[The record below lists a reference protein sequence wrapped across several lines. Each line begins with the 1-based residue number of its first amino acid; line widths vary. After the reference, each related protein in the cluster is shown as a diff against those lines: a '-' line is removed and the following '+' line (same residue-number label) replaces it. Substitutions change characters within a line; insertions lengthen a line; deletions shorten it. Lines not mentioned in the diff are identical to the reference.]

1 MNLYEERIA
10 QLSGEETNDNDDS
23 QNGPPPVDRRA
34 ACDGTLAQS
43 PLPSL
48 ASPYTIHMTA
58 SSCRGA
64 SSQSYVFVP
73 EEAEPALASASAAVD
88 DDNDHHH
95 HEGHSGNEADED
107 HVDDISFRQSEAG
120 VTPALTPPYGCSAE
134 GAAAAA
140 RAPSLEA
147 VTPPFRYDED
157 DSGE

>member
-23 QNGPPPVDRRA
+23 EGGPPPVVHRA
-34 ACDGTLAQS
+34 ACDDTLAQS

-48 ASPYTIHMTA
+48 ASPYTIHMTT
-58 SSCRGA
+58 SSSYRGA

-73 EEAEPALASASAAVD
+73 EEAEPALVPALAAVD
-88 DDNDHHH
+88 DDDHHH
-95 HEGHSGNEADED
+95 HEGHSGNETDED

-120 VTPALTPPYGCSAE
+120 VTPALSSQDGCSAE
-134 GAAAAA
+134 GAAAV